1 MASTYLSRLSGI
13 ETSVAIKAPVLAA
26 TIAAITLSGEQ
37 TIDGVAVV
45 TGDRVL
51 VKNQSSAI
59 DNGIWDVSTGTWSR
73 SDDFNGA
80 RDAVTGTRIF
90 VISGSTN
97 GYTEWVV
104 STTDPEIGVSSM
116 SFIANGF
123 STSGMFTTVT
133 PSGGDD
139 ETALQTMNDAALIQV
154 MFNGAY
160 TVGSSMTD
168 QTRPKILFADDATL
182 GGDTIPMLSLSKYAP
197 DSLPRTMFFVEQQT
211 SMRDDTTT
219 AYVQRV
225 VTTDDGITNPKALK
239 VLTSISA
246 GGGDQIEWAISGEVT
261 NSDNTRTGAEGGT
274 AVSGVARKQ
283 AANTGIMFG
292 GHFQVK
298 DETGAATVGGIV
310 GMEINI
316 QANGADTNSN
326 RIGIDLIAKTYDV
339 GTSGEFFA
347 GLRIRNND
355 SVTGGKWTTGILIED
370 GSQAILEGISVENSP
385 GTGVGFGYSDEGQKS
400 VGLLMAGTY
409 GSAAIRIPSA
419 SYIAMEATAAIKT
432 AYGVTSNIWGLYNG
446 ANERVGF
453 DMTATPRIRIAGTAI
468 LGARKTGWTVATG
481 TATRTAF
488 DTSTVTLPQ
497 LAERV
502 KAIID
507 DLHSTAGHGLIGA

>member
-26 TIAAITLSGEQ
+26 TTAAITLSGEQ

-73 SDDFNGA
+73 SDDFNGE

-116 SFIANGF
+116 AFIANGF

-197 DSLPRTMFFVEQQT
+197 DVLPRSMLFVAQHTAQRNDTATAFF
-211 SMRDDTTT
+211 
-219 AYVQRV
+219 QRV
-225 VTTDDGITNPKALK
+225 VTTDDGITNPKNVKAET
-239 VLTSISA
+239 VITA

-261 NSDNTRTGAEGGT
+261 NSDNTRSGAEGGT

-283 AANTGIMFG
+283 AANTGTMFG

-298 DETGAATVGGIV
+298 DETAAATVGGIV
-310 GMEINI
+310 GAEINI
-316 QANGADTNSN
+316 QANGADTNGN
-326 RIGIDLIAKTYDV
+326 RIGLDLIAKTYGA
-339 GTSGEFFA
+339 GTAGEFTA
-347 GLRIRNND
+347 GLRIRNNAA
-355 SVTGGKWTTGILIED
+355 VAGGKWKNALLIQDGNQTTP
-370 GSQAILEGISVENSP
+370 QAVTIENSP
-385 GTGVGFGYSDEGQKS
+385 GSGTGYGISDTGTKAVGAIFG
-400 VGLLMAGTY
+400 GTY
-409 GSAAIRIPSA
+409 GSAAIRLTSG
-419 SYIAMEATAAIKT
+419 SYIAMEATSVIKT
-432 AYGVTSNIWGLYNG
+432 AYGVTSNIWGFYNG
-446 ANERVGF
+446 ANERAGF
-453 DMTATPRIRIAGTAI
+453 DMTATPRLRIAGTAV
-468 LGARKTGWTVATG
+468 LGARKTGWAVPTG
-481 TATRTAF
+481 TATRTTF
-488 DTSTVTLPQ
+488 DTASVTLPQ

-502 KAIID
+502 KGLIE
-507 DLHSTAGHGLIGA
+507 DLHSTAGHGLIGT